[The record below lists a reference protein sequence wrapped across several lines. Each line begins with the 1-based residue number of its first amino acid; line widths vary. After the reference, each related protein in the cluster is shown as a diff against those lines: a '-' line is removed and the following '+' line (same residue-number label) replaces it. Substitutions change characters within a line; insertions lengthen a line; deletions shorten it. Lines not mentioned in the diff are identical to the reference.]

1 MQKRNCKT
9 LWCCLAIGAAIVT
22 TQLQGAIYYVDSQTG
37 NDTRSGL
44 SPKQAWASLDR
55 VNQSDFAPGDRILL
69 KRGTRYTGQLRPGSS
84 GREGRPIVISSY
96 GLGALPRIDGN
107 GIFLDAVLS
116 TKSRKIVRFGNN
128 WVKLGMV
135 IQLPFRP
142 DRYFCLPVLWRLPA
156 MHC

>member
-1 MQKRNCKT
+1 MRSNGKCQSRKAITEIQKRNCKT
-9 LWCCLAIGAAIVT
+9 LWCCLAIGVAIVT

-107 GIFLDAVLS
+107 GVFLDAVVICNIEYVELS
-116 TKSRKIVRFGNN
+116 HLEITNK
-128 WVKLGMV
+128 
-135 IQLPFRP
+135 
-142 DRYFCLPVLWRLPA
+142 DRA
-156 MHC
+156 